1 MKLQGSYTQAEV
13 ATTRCPVPP
22 ALCYEPF
29 NRGNPGGSWVLS
41 YSPWGS
47 LGKQQTLLPEFGLL
61 LSTGGHG
68 PQAVDEADLLK
79 TLRIPQGA
87 H

>member
-13 ATTRCPVPP
+13 AMTRCPHPSCP
-22 ALCYEPF
+22 LQLRE
-29 NRGNPGGSWVLS
+29 PGGSWVLS
-41 YSPWGS
+41 YRPGS
-47 LGKQQTLLPEFGLL
+47 LGEQQTLLPEFGLL

-68 PQAVDEADLLK
+68 PQAVDEANLLK
-79 TLRIPQGA
+79 TLHLPQGA